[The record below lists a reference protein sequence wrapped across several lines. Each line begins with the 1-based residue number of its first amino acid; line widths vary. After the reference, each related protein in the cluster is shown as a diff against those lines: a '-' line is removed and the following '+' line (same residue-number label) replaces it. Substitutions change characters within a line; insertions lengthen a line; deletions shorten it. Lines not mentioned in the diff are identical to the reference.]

1 MTDEELIA
9 RLRSGVQDEDYSFGD
24 DPAIMEAEDIMRDAA
39 DRIEQLNEKLAKA
52 VEALDRLVALNDDY
66 SPFAGE
72 FFHDRVER
80 TWRDARTTLAEL
92 KGQNDD

>member
-1 MTDEELIA
+1 MTDEELIK
-9 RLRSGVQDEDYSFGD
+9 RLRSPHGGNWLTDL
-24 DPAIMEAEDIMRDAA
+24 AA

-80 TWRDARTTLAEL
+80 TWQTARTTLAEL
-92 KGQNDD
+92 KGQKDD

>member
-1 MTDEELIA
+1 MTDKFDPA
-9 RLRSGVQDEDYSFGD
+9 AQSGVGARGLMQVMPDT
-24 DPAIMEAEDIMRDAA
+24 AA
-39 DRIEQLNEKLAKA
+39 DRIEQLVAINEQLNAKLAKA

-80 TWRDARTTLAEL
+80 TWQTARAVIKEITGDT
-92 KGQNDD
+92 DD